1 MQGMPAPKGRI
12 LCTEN
17 DRDIRELIAW
27 VLTNHGFDVIGT
39 ESADHAI
46 DLARAQHFDL
56 YLVDSWMPPLS
67 GTELTKKLR
76 EFDTKTPILF
86 YSGAALD
93 ADKENARLAGAQG
106 YLVKPVDNDALIAK
120 IVRLIADAKI
130 AVPREPLTP
139 SK

>member
-1 MQGMPAPKGRI
+1 
-12 LCTEN
+12 
-17 DRDIRELIAW
+17 
-27 VLTNHGFDVIGT
+27 
-39 ESADHAI
+39 
-46 DLARAQHFDL
+46 
-56 YLVDSWMPPLS
+56 MPPLS